1 VSEVERWS
9 EVVAKELGI
18 TSEVDVTAILELTK
32 DVAHGVVRP
41 AAPIAAYLL
50 GLVAGADPVEK
61 AAAEATIR
69 RLAQEWVPQEL

>member
-1 VSEVERWS
+1 VSDVERWS
-9 EVVAKELGI
+9 EVVAAELGI
-18 TSEVDVTAILELTK
+18 TSAVDVTAILELTK

-50 GLVAGADPVEK
+50 GLVAGADPAKE
-61 AAAEATIR
+61 AEAEATIR